1 MLTAFIFSVKIR
13 KINRKGRVVIK
24 VQIRIQNI
32 GKIQE
37 ANVKFDGI
45 TIICGENNT
54 GKSTVGKIL
63 FSCFNAM
70 CNFEDKIQEQRRSE
84 ISEVLRKNVM
94 LSRLRNP
101 YSRSI
106 REYYAFLESL
116 DEKYNEEDLVEF
128 WKTKYPD
135 LKNTEIVAIA
145 KETIEKMKI
154 SNEDLL
160 NEYIYRYFSDVFCG
174 QVKNIRGEERKSA
187 VTITFR
193 EGHNEITFYA
203 NHCKTSQE
211 VSIAHPAYYIDNP
224 FVLDELNESRFYFM
238 RGNSLNGNVVSAIL
252 NSAEEQADD
261 KMIDIF
267 DSVSNKEKLD
277 CVREVLKKAYRGKTV
292 LKNGLYFYQEGNVDF
307 DFRNISTG
315 LKSFALI
322 ERLLE
327 SGKLKQKDVLILD
340 EPEIHLHPAWQLIYA
355 EMIVV
360 LQKEFDLT
368 VLVTTHS
375 PYFLEAIEVY
385 TKKYEMKERANY
397 YLSVNEDENCF
408 MKDVTDNLEEIYK
421 LMFNPMQKLED
432 MENGDY

>member
-116 DEKYNEEDLVEF
+116 DEKYNEEDLAEF

-145 KETIEKMKI
+145 T
-154 SNEDLL
+154 
-160 NEYIYRYFSDVFCG
+160 RQFS
-174 QVKNIRGEERKSA
+174 Q
-187 VTITFR
+187 
-193 EGHNEITFYA
+193 
-203 NHCKTSQE
+203 
-211 VSIAHPAYYIDNP
+211 
-224 FVLDELNESRFYFM
+224 
-238 RGNSLNGNVVSAIL
+238 
-252 NSAEEQADD
+252 
-261 KMIDIF
+261 
-267 DSVSNKEKLD
+267 
-277 CVREVLKKAYRGKTV
+277 
-292 LKNGLYFYQEGNVDF
+292 
-307 DFRNISTG
+307 
-315 LKSFALI
+315 
-322 ERLLE
+322 
-327 SGKLKQKDVLILD
+327 
-340 EPEIHLHPAWQLIYA
+340 
-355 EMIVV
+355 
-360 LQKEFDLT
+360 
-368 VLVTTHS
+368 
-375 PYFLEAIEVY
+375 
-385 TKKYEMKERANY
+385 
-397 YLSVNEDENCF
+397 
-408 MKDVTDNLEEIYK
+408 
-421 LMFNPMQKLED
+421 
-432 MENGDY
+432 